1 MPNDSSFR
9 KAAQLL
15 TTLSLRPDLATRVPD
30 LHFGLQ
36 RDYQRWVDLQQR
48 RRELTRQLQACD
60 AGAARLRSS
69 FQQQVVAARFALNS
83 PSSPARAHDL
93 ALRAA

>member
-15 TTLSLRPDLATRVPD
+15 TTLSLRPDLATRVTD

-36 RDYQRWVDLQQR
+36 RDYQQWLDLQQR
-48 RRELTRQLQACD
+48 RRKLAQELNACEARVAQVGASLQE
-60 AGAARLRSS
+60 R
-69 FQQQVVAARFALNS
+69 VVAARFALS
-83 PSSPARAHDL
+83 APSSPVRLHNS
-93 ALRAA
+93 ALKAA